1 MKREDDVYAS
11 ESAMN
16 HDQSEKYGKAEV
28 QENSTNEEK
37 SENEISDEDESDS
50 SDLEEWLD
58 SVI

>member
-1 MKREDDVYAS
+1 
-11 ESAMN
+11 MN

-28 QENSTNEEK
+28 QENSTNENK
-37 SENEISDEDESDS
+37 NENEISDEDESDS

>member
-1 MKREDDVYAS
+1 
-11 ESAMN
+11 MN
-16 HDQSEKYGKAEV
+16 HDENAKYGKAEV

-37 SENEISDEDESDS
+37 NENEISDEDESDS